1 MDGYG
6 IAVHTATVGSS
17 RYRAGDTDSM
27 GTPRGGRVRLRE
39 AARLAGASPTS
50 AFGNGDH
57 EFRMWATTVDGF
69 VNFDHPGL
77 RWAEWYVDV
86 EINGHRWRY
95 RPLADLDDADKAD
108 GLATR
113 AAELYPDV
121 TRIWVGRSDGSEEY
135 ESEVF
140 ED

>member
-1 MDGYG
+1 
-6 IAVHTATVGSS
+6 VG
-17 RYRAGDTDSM
+17 G
-27 GTPRGGRVRLRE
+27 
-39 AARLAGASPTS
+39 
-50 AFGNGDH
+50 
-57 EFRMWATTVDGF
+57 TTVDDF

-95 RPLADLDDADKAD
+95 RPLADLERFEH
-108 GLATR
+108 GGRRSPTRRRRAT
-113 AAELYPDV
+113 YPDV